1 MVEQFSLLID
11 DNLSIGVSH
20 ISGEWKILLN
30 MTNNILEVSLVGEN
44 QQFKLNGL
52 QWEDPAA
59 WGLLLADLAKFV
71 ASTYQAELAID
82 KNAALKR
89 IIEGLQIELSEI
101 DSTDS

>member
-1 MVEQFSLLID
+1 MLID
-11 DNLSIGVSH
+11 LGLTIEADH
-20 ISGEWKILLN
+20 IIREWKILLN
-30 MTNNILEVSLVGEN
+30 MTNNILEISLVGEN

-59 WGLLLADLAKFV
+59 WGLLLADLSKFI

-82 KNAALKR
+82 KNVALKR

-101 DSTDS
+101 DSTDA